1 MSALRHRRDLGETH
15 VIVGYEQITFSS
27 EADARAAI
35 DLAHLFC
42 GDEMK
47 QELRYLEEYRK
58 AELDRWRQYRKADRA
73 KEQA

>member
-1 MSALRHRRDLGETH
+1 MSALRHRRDLGDTH

-42 GDEMK
+42 GDEIE
-47 QELRYLEEYRK
+47 QERRYRQA
-58 AELDRWRQYRKADRA
+58 AERSTNAA
-73 KEQA
+73 SCG

>member
-1 MSALRHRRDLGETH
+1 MSALRHRRDLGDTH

-47 QELRYLEEYRK
+47 QERRYRQ
-58 AELDRWRQYRKADRA
+58 AEQRA